1 MSERQPL
8 RGVMVFVLDTSA
20 VTDPRLREVFGVQS
34 LDEVV
39 DRLVDLM
46 REARTRLGVEFYT
59 TPSMFSEMRR
69 FLLSNG
75 VRPETLEKLQAW
87 MLVKAPDKLSVR
99 IPAIVMAEY
108 VEDMRRRL
116 LKGLR
121 VAEEAVWRAFRE
133 AGRRSEGEGGGRRE
147 EEALGPI
154 IRGLRE
160 KYREAT
166 RRGIVD
172 SLEDFD
178 VVILS
183 LEMRA
188 VLVTND
194 EGVRRL
200 AETLGVIVVDPV
212 TFIRMLRSYLEAA
225 GASQT
230 AT

>member
-8 RGVMVFVLDTSA
+8 RGVMVFVIDTSA
-20 VTDPRLREVFGVQS
+20 VTDPRLREVFGVNS

-39 DRLVDLM
+39 SKLVDLL

-59 TPSMFSEMRR
+59 TPSMFSEMKR

-75 VRPETLEKLQAW
+75 VKPETLEKLQAW
-87 MLVKAPDKLSVR
+87 LLVKAPDKLSVR

-121 VAEEAVWRAFRE
+121 VAEEAVWKAFRE
-133 AGRRSEGEGGGRRE
+133 GGRSREGGGGRP

-183 LEMRA
+183 LEMKA

-200 AETLGVIVVDPV
+200 AETLGVIVVDPL

-225 GASQT
+225 GRSGQG
-230 AT
+230 

>member
-1 MSERQPL
+1 MATGKPAARAI
-8 RGVMVFVLDTSA
+8 MVFVLDTSA
-20 VTDPRLREVFGVQS
+20 LTDPRLREVFRVQT

-39 DRLVDLM
+39 KHIVGLL
-46 REARTRLGVEFYT
+46 REARTKLGIEFYT
-59 TPSMFSEMRR
+59 TPTMFSEMKR

-75 VRPETLEKLQAW
+75 VQPETIEMLQAW

-116 LKGLR
+116 MKGLR
-121 VAEEAVWRAFRE
+121 VAEEAVWKAVRE
-133 AGRRSEGEGGGRRE
+133 AEKARAVDEKRKQE
-147 EEALGPI
+147 EFIGPI
-154 IRGLRE
+154 IRNLRE

-178 VVILS
+178 VVILA
-183 LEMRA
+183 LELKA

-194 EGVRRL
+194 EGIKRL
-200 AETLGVIVVDPV
+200 AETLGVIVVDPL
-212 TFIRMLRSYLEAA
+212 TFVRMLRSYLEV
-225 GASQT
+225 GVSGRTAS
-230 AT
+230 

>member
-1 MSERQPL
+1 MAESRPL

-20 VTDPRLREVFGVQS
+20 LTDPRLRSVFGVQS

-39 DRLVDLM
+39 ERIVELL
-46 REARTRLGVEFYT
+46 REARTRLGIEFYT
-59 TPSMFSEMRR
+59 TPTMFSEMKRY
-69 FLLSNG
+69 LLSNG

-87 MLVKAPDKLSVR
+87 MLVKAPDKMSVR

-108 VEDMRRRL
+108 VEDMRRRIM
-116 LKGLR
+116 KGLR
-121 VAEEAVWRAFRE
+121 VAEEAVWKAYRE
-133 AGRRSEGEGGGRRE
+133 AEKGRE
-147 EEALGPI
+147 EGKRQEEVLGPI

-160 KYREAT
+160 KYREAL

-183 LEMRA
+183 LELKG

-200 AETLGVIVVDPV
+200 AETLGVIVVDPL
-212 TFIRMLRSYLEAA
+212 TFVRMLRSYLEAA
-225 GASQT
+225 KSV
-230 AT
+230 